1 MAGHDPA
8 GSGDYVIR
16 EALMSAAALA
26 VCAAVLP
33 HVPLHPDTVPSP
45 AAVSSSPASDTL
57 EITAVHEAGH
67 VAVLHEFGIPVLHV
81 EAAAYGSGETAYP
94 AGLNAYE
101 YAVVDAAGQE
111 SAAAWLM
118 EHRGYTRENALAE
131 TESAARS
138 DLADLQQDAARA
150 GISEAQA
157 RQRARD
163 IIRGHHTEIDAI
175 AGRLMDRG
183 SLDEHELER

>member
-1 MAGHDPA
+1 
-8 GSGDYVIR
+8 VIR

-81 EAAAYGSGETAYP
+81 EAAADGSGETAYP

-150 GISEAQA
+150 GISETQA
-157 RQRARD
+157 RQRARN
-163 IIRGHHTEIDAI
+163 IIHVRHAE
-175 AGRLMDRG
+175 LDRVARQLVETGG
-183 SLDEHELER
+183 SLDGRDLD

>member
-1 MAGHDPA
+1 VAGHDPA

-67 VAVLHEFGIPVLHV
+67 VAVLHEFWTPVLHV
-81 EAAAYGSGETAYP
+81 EAAADGSGETAYP
-94 AGLNAYE
+94 AGLNAYD

-118 EHRGYTRENALAE
+118 EHRGYGLDRALAE
-131 TESAARS
+131 TESSARS
-138 DLADLQQDAARA
+138 DLADLRADAARA
-150 GISEAQA
+150 GISEATA

-163 IIRGHHTEIDAI
+163 IIRVHHTEIDAI

>member
-81 EAAAYGSGETAYP
+81 EAAADGSGETAYP

-150 GISEAQA
+150 GISETQA
-157 RQRARD
+157 RQRARN
-163 IIRGHHTEIDAI
+163 IIHVRHAE
-175 AGRLMDRG
+175 LDRVARQLVETGG
-183 SLDEHELER
+183 SLDGRDLD